1 MTIADII
8 QRYKSTLIKVYD
20 SAEARTIITMIL
32 KKELQLNALRLEMN
46 KYLLLTTHQ
55 QEVLEKHL
63 ERLLNHEPVQYILGE
78 ADFMDM
84 KLNVNPHVLI
94 PRPET
99 EDLVRWIVETVGKDF
114 SGSILDIGT
123 GSGCIAVALKK
134 LLPAAEVSACD
145 ICSNALY
152 TATENAIRNETEI
165 NFFRLDVLMENLP
178 LVSDILPLPPP
189 EGDKTARSSQYDII
203 VSNPPYIPLN
213 EKATLAKHVADF
225 EPAQALF
232 TPASEALIFYERIA
246 TLATRHLNKDGKLFF
261 ETHTD
266 KTTEVADLLH
276 AKGFKNVE
284 VRKDVFEKNRM
295 VKGTWSDLGQT
306 V

>member
-32 KKELQLNALRLEMN
+32 EKDLQLNALRLEMN
-46 KYLLLTTHQ
+46 KYLLLTTYQ

-84 KLNVNPHVLI
+84 KFKVNPHVLI

-114 SGSILDIGT
+114 KGTILDIGT

-134 LLPAAEVSACD
+134 LLPDAEVFACD
-145 ICSNALY
+145 ICADALY
-152 TATENAIRNETEI
+152 TATENALMNETEI
-165 NFFRLDVLMENLP
+165 NFFRQDVLLENLP
-178 LVSDILPLPPP
+178 
-189 EGDKTARSSQYDII
+189 AQYDII

-213 EKATLAKHVADF
+213 EKGTLAKHVADF

-232 TPASEALIFYERIA
+232 TPASQALIFYERIA
-246 TLATRHLNKDGKLFF
+246 MLATRHLSKSGKLFF
-261 ETHTD
+261 ETHTE
-266 KTTEVADLLH
+266 KTTEVADLLQ
-276 AKGFKNVE
+276 ANGFREVE

-295 VKGTWSDLGQT
+295 VKGVWSEQGQIL
-306 V
+306 

>member
-32 KKELQLNALRLEMN
+32 EKELQQNALRLEMN

-78 ADFMDM
+78 ANFMDM
-84 KLNVNPHVLI
+84 NFKVNPHVLI

-99 EDLVRWIVETVGKDF
+99 EDLVRWIAEVVGSNF
-114 SGSILDIGT
+114 NGTILDIGT
-123 GSGCIAVALKK
+123 GSGCIPISLKK
-134 LLPAAEVSACD
+134 LLPNAEVSACD
-145 ICSNALY
+145 ICADALY
-152 TATENAIRNETEI
+152 TATENALMNETEI
-165 NFFRLDVLMENLP
+165 DFFRLDVLLQNLP
-178 LVSDILPLPPP
+178 
-189 EGDKTARSSQYDII
+189 AQYDII

-232 TPASEALIFYERIA
+232 TPASQALIFYERIA
-246 TLATRHLNKDGKLFF
+246 MLATKHLNKEGKLFF
-261 ETHTD
+261 ETHTE
-266 KTTEVADLLH
+266 KTTEVASLLQTN
-276 AKGFKNVE
+276 GFNNVE
-284 VRKDVFEKNRM
+284 VRKDAFEKNRM
-295 VKGTWSDLGQT
+295 VKGVWSDYVTPIQ
-306 V
+306 

>member
-20 SAEARTIITMIL
+20 SAEARTIITMVL
-32 KKELQLNALRLEMN
+32 EKELQLNALRLEMN

-55 QEVLEKHL
+55 QEILEKYL

-84 KLNVNPHVLI
+84 KFNVNPHVLI

-99 EDLVRWIVETVGKDF
+99 EDLVRWIIESVGQDF
-114 SGSILDIGT
+114 SGTILDIGT

-134 LLPAAEVSACD
+134 LLPNADVSACD

-152 TATENAIRNETEI
+152 TATENALRNETEI
-165 NFFRLDVLMENLP
+165 NFFRLDVLLEKLP
-178 LVSDILPLPPP
+178 
-189 EGDKTARSSQYDII
+189 SQYDII

-213 EKATLAKHVADF
+213 EKASLAKHVADF

-232 TPASEALIFYERIA
+232 TPTSQAMIFYERIA
-246 TLATRHLNKDGKLFF
+246 LLATKHLNEKGKLFF
-261 ETHTD
+261 ETHTE
-266 KTTEVADLLH
+266 KTTEVAALLQTN
-276 AKGFKNVE
+276 GFNNVE
-284 VRKDVFEKNRM
+284 ERKDVFEKNRM
-295 VKGTWSDLGQT
+295 VKGTWFDQVQT
-306 V
+306 A

>member
-20 SAEARTIITMIL
+20 SAEARTIITMVL
-32 KKELQLNALRLEMN
+32 EKELQLNALRLEMN

-55 QEVLEKHL
+55 QEILEKYL
-63 ERLLNHEPVQYILGE
+63 ERLVNHEPVQYILGE

-84 KLNVNPHVLI
+84 KFNVNPHVLI

-99 EDLVRWIVETVGKDF
+99 EDLVRWIIESVGQDF
-114 SGSILDIGT
+114 SGTILDIGT

-134 LLPAAEVSACD
+134 LLPNADVSACD

-152 TATENAIRNETEI
+152 TATENALRNETEI
-165 NFFRLDVLMENLP
+165 NFFRLDVLLEKLP
-178 LVSDILPLPPP
+178 
-189 EGDKTARSSQYDII
+189 SQYDII

-213 EKATLAKHVADF
+213 EKASLAKHVADF

-232 TPASEALIFYERIA
+232 TPTSQAMIFYERIVL
-246 TLATRHLNKDGKLFF
+246 LAIRHLNEKGKLFF
-261 ETHTD
+261 ETHTE
-266 KTTEVADLLH
+266 KTTEVAALLQTN
-276 AKGFKNVE
+276 GFNNVE
-284 VRKDVFEKNRM
+284 ERKDVFEKNRM
-295 VKGTWSDLGQT
+295 VKGTWFDQVQT
-306 V
+306 A

>member
-20 SAEARTIITMIL
+20 SAEARTIITMVL
-32 KKELQLNALRLEMN
+32 EKELQLNALRLEMN

-55 QEVLEKHL
+55 QEILEKYL
-63 ERLLNHEPVQYILGE
+63 ERLVNHEPVQYILGE

-84 KLNVNPHVLI
+84 KFNVNPHVLI

-99 EDLVRWIVETVGKDF
+99 EDLVRWIIESVGQDF
-114 SGSILDIGT
+114 SGTILDIGT

-134 LLPAAEVSACD
+134 LLPNADVSACD

-152 TATENAIRNETEI
+152 TATENALRNETEI
-165 NFFRLDVLMENLP
+165 NFFRLDVLLEKLP
-178 LVSDILPLPPP
+178 
-189 EGDKTARSSQYDII
+189 SQYDLI

-213 EKATLAKHVADF
+213 EKASLAKHVADF

-232 TPASEALIFYERIA
+232 TPTSQAMIFYERIA
-246 TLATRHLNKDGKLFF
+246 LLATKHLNEKGKLFF
-261 ETHTD
+261 ETHTE
-266 KTTEVADLLH
+266 KTTEVAALLQTN
-276 AKGFKNVE
+276 GFNNVE
-284 VRKDVFEKNRM
+284 ERKDVFEKNRM
-295 VKGTWSDLGQT
+295 VKGTWFDQVQT
-306 V
+306 A

>member
-20 SAEARTIITMIL
+20 SAEARTIITL
-32 KKELQLNALRLEMN
+32 VLEKELQLNALRLEMN

-55 QEVLEKHL
+55 QEILEKYL

-84 KLNVNPHVLI
+84 KFNVNPHVLI

-99 EDLVRWIVETVGKDF
+99 EDLVRWIIESVGQDF
-114 SGSILDIGT
+114 SGTILDIGT

-134 LLPAAEVSACD
+134 LLPNADVSACD

-152 TATENAIRNETEI
+152 TATENALRNETEI
-165 NFFRLDVLMENLP
+165 NFFRLDVLLEKLP
-178 LVSDILPLPPP
+178 
-189 EGDKTARSSQYDII
+189 SQYDII

-213 EKATLAKHVADF
+213 EKASLAKHVADF

-232 TPASEALIFYERIA
+232 TPTSQAMIFYERIVL
-246 TLATRHLNKDGKLFF
+246 LATKHLNEKGKLFF
-261 ETHTD
+261 ETHTE
-266 KTTEVADLLH
+266 KTTEVAALLQTN
-276 AKGFKNVE
+276 GFNNVE
-284 VRKDVFEKNRM
+284 ERKDVFEKNRM
-295 VKGTWSDLGQT
+295 VKGTWFDQVQT
-306 V
+306 A

>member
-32 KKELQLNALRLEMN
+32 EKELQLNALRLEMN
-46 KYLLLTTHQ
+46 KYLLLTTYQ

-84 KLNVNPHVLI
+84 IFKVNPHVLI

-114 SGSILDIGT
+114 KGTILDIGT

-134 LLPAAEVSACD
+134 LLPDAEVFACD
-145 ICSNALY
+145 ICADALY
-152 TATENAIRNETEI
+152 TATENALMNETEI
-165 NFFRLDVLMENLP
+165 NFFRLDVLLENLP
-178 LVSDILPLPPP
+178 
-189 EGDKTARSSQYDII
+189 AQYDII
-203 VSNPPYIPLN
+203 VSNPPYIPFN
-213 EKATLAKHVADF
+213 EKGTLAKHVADF

-232 TPASEALIFYERIA
+232 TPASQDLIFYERIA
-246 TLATRHLNKDGKLFF
+246 LLATRHLNKIGKLFF
-261 ETHTD
+261 ETHTE
-266 KTTEVADLLH
+266 KTTEVADLLQ
-276 AKGFKNVE
+276 ANGFRDVE

-295 VKGTWSDLGQT
+295 VKGVWSEQGQIL
-306 V
+306 

>member
-20 SAEARTIITMIL
+20 SAEARTIITMVL
-32 KKELQLNALRLEMN
+32 EKELQLNALRLEMN

-55 QEVLEKHL
+55 QEILEKYL
-63 ERLLNHEPVQYILGE
+63 ERLVNHEPVQYILGE

-84 KLNVNPHVLI
+84 KFNVNPHVLI

-99 EDLVRWIVETVGKDF
+99 EDLVRWIIESVGQDF
-114 SGSILDIGT
+114 SGTILDIGT

-134 LLPAAEVSACD
+134 LLPNADVSACD

-152 TATENAIRNETEI
+152 TATENALRNETEI
-165 NFFRLDVLMENLP
+165 NFFRLDVLLEKLP
-178 LVSDILPLPPP
+178 
-189 EGDKTARSSQYDII
+189 SQYDII

-213 EKATLAKHVADF
+213 EKASLAKHVADF

-232 TPASEALIFYERIA
+232 TPTSQAMIFYERIVLLS
-246 TLATRHLNKDGKLFF
+246 TKHLNEKGKLFF
-261 ETHTD
+261 ETHTE
-266 KTTEVADLLH
+266 KTTEVAALLQTN
-276 AKGFKNVE
+276 GFNNVE
-284 VRKDVFEKNRM
+284 ERKDVFEKNRM
-295 VKGTWSDLGQT
+295 VKGTWFDQVQT
-306 V
+306 A

>member
-20 SAEARTIITMIL
+20 SAEARTIITMVL
-32 KKELQLNALRLEMN
+32 EKELQLNALRLEMN

-55 QEVLEKHL
+55 QEILEKYL
-63 ERLLNHEPVQYILGE
+63 ERLVNHEPVQYILGE

-84 KLNVNPHVLI
+84 KFNVNPHVLI

-99 EDLVRWIVETVGKDF
+99 EDLVRWIIESVGQDF
-114 SGSILDIGT
+114 SGTILDIGT

-134 LLPAAEVSACD
+134 LLPNADVSACD

-152 TATENAIRNETEI
+152 TATENALRNETEI
-165 NFFRLDVLMENLP
+165 NFFRLDVLLEKLP
-178 LVSDILPLPPP
+178 
-189 EGDKTARSSQYDII
+189 SQYDII

-213 EKATLAKHVADF
+213 EKASLAKHVADF

-232 TPASEALIFYERIA
+232 TPTSQAMIFYERIVL
-246 TLATRHLNKDGKLFF
+246 LATKHLNEKGKLFF
-261 ETHTD
+261 ETHTE
-266 KTTEVADLLH
+266 KTTEVAALLQTN
-276 AKGFKNVE
+276 GFNNVE
-284 VRKDVFEKNRM
+284 ERKDVFEKNRM
-295 VKGTWSDLGQT
+295 VKGTWFDQVQT
-306 V
+306 A

>member
-8 QRYKSTLIKVYD
+8 QRYKSTLIKIYD
-20 SAEARTIITMIL
+20 SAEARTIVKMVL
-32 KKELQLNALRLEMN
+32 EKELRLNALRLEMN

-55 QEVLEKHL
+55 QEVLEKYL

-84 KLNVNPHVLI
+84 KFKVNPHVLI

-99 EDLVRWIVETVGKDF
+99 EDLVGWIVEVVGNDF

-123 GSGCIAVALKK
+123 GSGCIAIALKK
-134 LLPAAEVSACD
+134 LLPNAEVSACD
-145 ICSNALY
+145 ICADALY
-152 TATENAIRNETEI
+152 TATENALQNETEI
-165 NFFRLDVLMENLP
+165 NFFRLDVLLENLP
-178 LVSDILPLPPP
+178 
-189 EGDKTARSSQYDII
+189 AQYDII

-213 EKATLAKHVADF
+213 EKQTLAKHVADF

-232 TPASEALIFYERIA
+232 TPASQALIFYERI
-246 TLATRHLNKDGKLFF
+246 TLLATKHFNKNGKLFF
-261 ETHTD
+261 ETHTE
-266 KTTEVADLLH
+266 KTTEVAQLLE
-276 AKGFKNVE
+276 AQNFKNVE

-306 V
+306 S

>member
-20 SAEARTIITMIL
+20 SAEARTIITMVL
-32 KKELQLNALRLEMN
+32 EKELQLNALRLEMN

-55 QEVLEKHL
+55 QEILEKYL

-84 KLNVNPHVLI
+84 KFNVNPHVLI

-99 EDLVRWIVETVGKDF
+99 EDLVRWIIESVGQDF
-114 SGSILDIGT
+114 SGTILDIGT

-134 LLPAAEVSACD
+134 LLPNADVSACD

-152 TATENAIRNETEI
+152 TATENALRNETEI
-165 NFFRLDVLMENLP
+165 NFFRLDVLLEKLP
-178 LVSDILPLPPP
+178 
-189 EGDKTARSSQYDII
+189 SQYDII

-213 EKATLAKHVADF
+213 EKASLAKHVADF

-232 TPASEALIFYERIA
+232 TPTSQAMIFYERIVL
-246 TLATRHLNKDGKLFF
+246 LATKHLNEKGKLFF
-261 ETHTD
+261 ETHTE
-266 KTTEVADLLH
+266 KTTEVAALLQTN
-276 AKGFKNVE
+276 GFNNVE
-284 VRKDVFEKNRM
+284 ERKDVFEKNRM
-295 VKGTWSDLGQT
+295 VKGTWFDQVQT
-306 V
+306 A